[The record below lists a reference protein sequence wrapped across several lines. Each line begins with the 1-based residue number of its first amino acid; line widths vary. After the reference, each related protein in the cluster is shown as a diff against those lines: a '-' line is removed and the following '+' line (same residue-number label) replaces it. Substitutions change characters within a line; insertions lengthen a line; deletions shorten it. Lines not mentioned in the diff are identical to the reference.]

1 MKEDRILLINPPYPF
16 FWETE
21 AVDHLGLGYISSYT
35 KSQGYKNVE
44 IFNFSRSPFSDIFP
58 KLNEFRPKYV
68 GISVPYTQA
77 YPNAQKVAK
86 MVKEFDPHI
95 TVTMGGAHPSAFP
108 GDVIEDENVDY
119 VVRGEGE
126 IAFQSVLEGEIGPI
140 IDSDHIKDLDSLPF
154 PDRPV
159 FNKNHIGVVTSRGC
173 LWNCTFCAVHIIW
186 GYGWRARSP
195 ENVIKEVKSLQVPF
209 ISFDDDN
216 LVQDKNRAEQ
226 IFLLLKKECK
236 VQWNTPNGI
245 FMDTLDYN
253 LLKLMKESGCYGL
266 VLPIESGDNF
276 IRNKVMG
283 KSVKREKIIEVVE
296 SCKDLGILTLGCF
309 VIGMPKENME
319 TMNRSLEFSKE
330 LMIDAINVSI
340 ATPYPGTK
348 LYKQCLEKGYLTTK
362 DYSIFSA
369 LGESVINTPYL
380 TAKEVTK
387 FRTYFIDEFRKYHN
401 AHSSIPTELKQ
412 KMVRRPIEANI

>member
-95 TVTMGGAHPSAFP
+95 TVAMGGAHPSAFP

-126 IAFQSVLEGEIGPI
+126 IAFQHVLGGELGPI

-387 FRTYFIDEFRKYHN
+387 FRTYFIDEFHKYHN
-401 AHSSIPTELKQ
+401 AHSSISTELKQ